1 MFSSDLGRAVE
12 TVRVAFG
19 DSGIPIHYDPRLREC
34 NYGELNGMPRAEI
47 ERECSGRIDV
57 PYPAGESYRDVVER
71 IRDFLDDVS
80 GAYDGMRIL
89 VIGHAATRW
98 ALDHLLEGKPLED
111 VVGAPFEWRPGWE
124 HVVRPS

>member
-1 MFSSDLGRAVE
+1 M
-12 TVRVAFG
+12 
-19 DSGIPIHYDPRLREC
+19 LR
-34 NYGELNGMPRAEI
+34 PDR
-47 ERECSGRIDV
+47 CSL
-57 PYPAGESYRDVVER
+57 PAGESYRDVVER
-71 IRDFLDDVS
+71 VRDFLDDVS
-80 GAYDGMRIL
+80 GAHHGMRIL